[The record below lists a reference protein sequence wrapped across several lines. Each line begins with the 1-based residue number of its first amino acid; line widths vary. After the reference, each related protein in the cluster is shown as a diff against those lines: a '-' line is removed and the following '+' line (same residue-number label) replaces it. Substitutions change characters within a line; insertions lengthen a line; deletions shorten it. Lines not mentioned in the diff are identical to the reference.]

1 MKPDVLRRLLN
12 WYGPYLGAG
21 VKVTYM
27 AKDWRECH
35 VELKLRWYN
44 KNYMGSHFGGSLYS
58 MVDPQYMLMLIKLL
72 GPDYI
77 VWDKAAHIEYIKP
90 GRSRVHAKMSVSDE
104 ALADIRHHT
113 EQGDKYLPEFSID
126 VIDEEGVL
134 VAKVLKTLYVR
145 RKLKM

>member
-35 VELKLRWYN
+35 VELRLRWYN
-44 KNYMGSHFGGSLYS
+44 RNYMGSHFGGSLYS
-58 MVDPQYMLMLIKLL
+58 MVDPQYMLMLLKLL
-72 GPDYI
+72 GDDYV

-90 GRSRVHAKMSVSDE
+90 GRCTVRAKMQVSE
-104 ALADIRHHT
+104 ETLADIRQRT
-113 EQGDKYLPEFSID
+113 AQGEKYLPEFSID
-126 VIDEEGVL
+126 VVDEQGVV
-134 VAKVLKTLYVR
+134 VARVLKTLYVR
-145 RKLKM
+145 RKQR